1 MPAADSLAAAAA
13 LAAAG
18 SGTIGG
24 GGGGV
29 GAGQRG
35 GAAEFGELAYVDAD
49 GAGWTSDSEHYLF
62 DAHHLTASG
71 YTLLRDLL
79 RPAVHRLW
87 QMRTGRQPGE
97 SLNPVAG

>member
-1 MPAADSLAAAAA
+1 VVAAARAP
-13 LAAAG
+13 G
-18 SGTIGG
+18 RG
-24 GGGGV
+24 
-29 GAGQRG
+29 G
-35 GAAEFGELAYVDAD
+35 GAAELAYVDAD